1 MLRYKVTESTRI
13 QDELGEYLWGV
24 KLMDSV
30 TVFHFSAFADRDY
43 WTERDL
49 ID

>member
-1 MLRYKVTESTRI
+1 
-13 QDELGEYLWGV
+13 
-24 KLMDSV
+24 MDSV

-49 ID
+49 IDWEDPRDRIGGPWNAIDLSPNVD